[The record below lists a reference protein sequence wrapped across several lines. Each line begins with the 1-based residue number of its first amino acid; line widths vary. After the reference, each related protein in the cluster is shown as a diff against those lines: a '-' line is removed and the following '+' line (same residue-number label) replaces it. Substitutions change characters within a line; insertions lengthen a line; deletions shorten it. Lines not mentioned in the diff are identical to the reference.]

1 MPINFISSGDSDET
15 LSMLTKSD
23 DIEIIMG
30 SETDDIIE
38 ELCKSFLQKYQGGL
52 EESIRGSNFDFGS
65 VDYCIVTC
73 AKNKSD
79 QKGII
84 VCRLS

>member
-1 MPINFISSGDSDET
+1 MSINFISSGDSDET

-38 ELCKSFLQKYQGGL
+38 ELCKSLLQKYQ
-52 EESIRGSNFDFGS
+52 E
-65 VDYCIVTC
+65 
-73 AKNKSD
+73 
-79 QKGII
+79 
-84 VCRLS
+84 